1 MPIWVHYR
9 FWRNCTGFTLAIQLS
24 VCLSKHTFSPN
35 NNAFFQ
41 KLLNVFTKW
50 INYTVSSFP
59 WLLIKLQS
67 WENSQQLKL
76 CGMFVCEIC
85 EISEYRNKVFKSELF
100 LLLLMNDDAQKD
112 LHSSPG
118 LALMCWFSNWNQLI
132 TSVTGNV
139 TDFLS
144 SKLRI
149 DKCEWNELKYSLK
162 DDKNQWK
169 VYENHCSVLTFF
181 KIWILIRHSG
191 QLLLLD
197 IKWLSLLSLLLWW
210 KW

>member
-1 MPIWVHYR
+1 
-9 FWRNCTGFTLAIQLS
+9 
-24 VCLSKHTFSPN
+24 
-35 NNAFFQ
+35 
-41 KLLNVFTKW
+41 
-50 INYTVSSFP
+50 
-59 WLLIKLQS
+59 
-67 WENSQQLKL
+67 
-76 CGMFVCEIC
+76 MFVREIC

-149 DKCEWNELKYSLK
+149 DKCE
-162 DDKNQWK
+162 
-169 VYENHCSVLTFF
+169 
-181 KIWILIRHSG
+181 
-191 QLLLLD
+191 
-197 IKWLSLLSLLLWW
+197 
-210 KW
+210 